1 MPKQFK
7 FIDSV
12 LIEPSI
18 KSTTKTDATGI
29 LSKDRGTRLEVE
41 IDATHSGV
49 LTNRRVYPAKYV
61 STGYLSFFS
70 KQNGGTSDY
79 DKPILKHHDLEKDAI
94 GRVVGAKY
102 TQLKFGDQYNFDYL
116 VPDEMGSRGSG
127 VVTVK
132 GIITDPDSI
141 SKIIDGRFLSVSAG
155 HITDTFLC
163 SVCGD
168 SLYTCEH
175 MPGETYSNE
184 DSDEQL
190 LCYGITGK
198 MTYNEVSFVNLPAQ
212 PPAKLLN
219 FNWKD
224 SSKDSWNSNAIT
236 SFSKGKKDLVRTF
249 KLIDENGELSLLDGE
264 YMSSTKKTV
273 IAVSPAIADKLKH
286 RVSSVDLKE
295 GSETSDVHKASSGDT
310 TGVLDVEQN
319 LDKANLDI
327 QSNKESNMDAKQIED
342 LNAECQSLKDKLATA
357 TAKEAEIASTLA
369 AKDSEIQRLTKEAAD
384 MQTEMSKS
392 LALTLATLRVK
403 LQKADTKGIDS
414 KEQFK
419 EYIEKLSS
427 RTNESLRDSIED
439 TLQELPKFEIPNK
452 DKVEPPVK
460 DIKDLASK
468 DKLDGNTLSKG
479 DKPVIQVDKKVLSK
493 KATDLLN
500 KHLDI

>member
-1 MPKQFK
+1 MRKQFK

-18 KSTTKTDATGI
+18 KPVTKTDATGI
-29 LSKDRGTRLEVE
+29 LAKDRQTRLEVE

-61 STGYLSFFS
+61 SSGYLSFFS

-94 GRVVGAKY
+94 GRVVSAKY

-116 VPDEMGSRGSG
+116 VPDQIGSRGSG

-141 SKIIDGRFLSVSAG
+141 AKIVDGRFLSVSAG
-155 HITDTFLC
+155 HQSDSFLC

-168 SLYTCEH
+168 SLFTCEH
-175 MPGETYSNE
+175 MPGETYSDE
-184 DSDEQL
+184 DSDAQT
-190 LCYGITGK
+190 LCYGITGR
-198 MTYNEVSFVNLPAQ
+198 MMYDEVSFVNMPAQ

-224 SSKDSWNSNAIT
+224 SSKDSWNKNPIT
-236 SFSKGKKDLVRTF
+236 SFSKGKKELVRTF

-264 YMSSTKKTV
+264 YNSSTKKTV

-286 RVSSVDLKE
+286 KVSSVDQKE
-295 GSETSDVHKASSGDT
+295 GDETNDVRNTSSGDAS
-310 TGVLDVEQN
+310 GVLDVEQN
-319 LDKANLDI
+319 LDKANLDNT
-327 QSNKESNMDAKQIED
+327 SNKENSMDTKQIDE
-342 LNAECQSLKDKLATA
+342 LNAQCQSLKDELATA
-357 TAKEAEIASTLA
+357 KAKIAEITSQLE
-369 AKDSEIQRLTKEAAD
+369 AKDSQIQGLNKDAKD
-384 MQTEMSKS
+384 METEMSKS
-392 LALTLATLRVK
+392 LAMTLATLRVK
-403 LQKADTKGIDS
+403 LQKADTQGIDNTE
-414 KEQFK
+414 KLK

-439 TLQELPKFEIPNK
+439 TLQELPKIEISKK
-452 DKVEPPVK
+452 DKVEPEVK

-468 DKLDGNTLSKG
+468 DKLDANTLSKG
-479 DKPVIQVDKKVLSK
+479 DKPAPSVVKKPNSK
-493 KATDLLN
+493 KANDMLN
-500 KHLDI
+500 SHLDI